1 MLFTHLIPL
10 VIQNQCNTSVHQK
23 HAKGPTGD
31 VGPVTPSLIT
41 DDKEQGVKQALG
53 SIRDYS
59 ASTFRVVLCSLYSR
73 EVQKAVSS
81 CGTRDEKATRIDHMT

>member
-53 SIRDYS
+53 SAD
-59 ASTFRVVLCSLYSR
+59 TVPPMRVAFPPWRWCSFISR
-73 EVQKAVSS
+73 GKSKDNKDNSKAFFQMSNL
-81 CGTRDEKATRIDHMT
+81 E